1 MLMIFNIICAI
12 LLLFTLS
19 YPQVR
24 QCKLLL
30 AETPE
35 KQARGL
41 MGYRSLPGF
50 DGMVF
55 LYRERAVR
63 RFWNKDTH
71 LELDLYWIDRG
82 RVVGRSYLPPVERAG
97 IVIVSSPGPVDR
109 VVELLSGTRCM
120 YEEILLSPELEGG
133 KGNYTQQ
140 D

>member
-1 MLMIFNIICAI
+1 MLMIFNIICT
-12 LLLFTLS
+12 LLVLLSLS
-19 YPQVR
+19 YSQVR
-24 QCKLLL
+24 QCRLLL

-35 KQARGL
+35 KHARGL
-41 MGYRSLPGF
+41 MGYKSLQGF

-55 LYRERAVR
+55 LYGERAVR

-82 RVVGRSYLPPVERAG
+82 KVIGRSYLPPVELAG
-97 IVIVSSPGPVDR
+97 IVVVSSPGPVDR
-109 VVELLSGTRCM
+109 VVELLRGTKCM
-120 YEEILLSPELEGG
+120 YGEILLSPELEGG